1 MVFLYFNMH
10 LVNNINIYVMYIL
23 CLIKSNDVVNMA
35 VFISHGIILK
45 DMLVNMFVEVHFQC
59 FVCAESIRT

>member
-35 VFISHGIILK
+35 VFIFSRDYFGRY
-45 DMLVNMFVEVHFQC
+45 
-59 FVCAESIRT
+59 AR